1 MPVKRK
7 TKQIKKE
14 KPKITK
20 ASTKITKK
28 HKASVTVREDKDV
41 PYKKG
46 DFCFY
51 LTRNN
56 KIHFAEVHS
65 AHEHE
70 HEHEQGQYYYQI
82 VDQFEYRFVTTAGKH
97 CADDEKSL
105 KGKRW
110 SK

>member
-1 MPVKRK
+1 LPVTRK
-7 TKQIKKE
+7 TKQTKKE

-20 ASTKITKK
+20 TSTKITKK
-28 HKASVTVREDKDV
+28 HKDSVTVREDKDV

-56 KIHFAEVHS
+56 KIHFAEVYS
-65 AHEHE
+65 A
-70 HEHEQGQYYYQI
+70 HEHEQGQYHYQL
-82 VDQFEYRFVTTAGKH
+82 VDQFEYRFVTTLGRH